1 MNRQRLKK
9 SLPYVFLGTL
19 TLFFC
24 WLFCGRL
31 GVFGAKVDWIS
42 QHSVL
47 PEYFRQ
53 QFYETGEMF
62 PEFAA
67 NIGGGQNIYNF
78 AYYGLY
84 SPIVLISYLLPFVK
98 MSDYMIAASV
108 ISLLAAVLLFYQ
120 WLLHRGIARATSF
133 LTALLFLLAGPMI
146 YHSYNQIMF
155 VNYMP
160 FLCMAFW
167 GVDRYFEKRR
177 SGLYTVS
184 VFLMILTSF
193 YFSIGGMLA
202 LVVYGVYRYGERKE
216 REPFLLSG
224 IKFLLPMVT
233 AVLMSGALLV
243 PTAMALVGGR
253 EGGEPIK
260 LLELFLPDVRVFQV
274 AYAPYGVG
282 LTTLVITVLI
292 AGLLYRKWYE
302 KFLHIACICIF
313 VVPLFAYLLNG
324 GLYIRDKVFIPFLP
338 LLVYLIAYY
347 IDKQKKGEISFW
359 RGVIPFLLTIVLLYL
374 GRGEQGIY
382 SKYMGLVILDAV
394 VMFACCLIFYWK
406 KREWILLAVPIGIL
420 SLYGTVLHA
429 SADKMIEPS
438 FYRAVTDESTREI
451 IEGLTAEEEG
461 FYRIEQRGTTDKN
474 AANLNRVWN
483 MEQYISSIYSS
494 SYNAE
499 YQKFRTENFLVEQP
513 FRNVLMQSVTENPIY
528 QRLMGVKYR
537 ISETGKVSE
546 NEGVF
551 PVIYATDRML
561 SEKEYQKL
569 AFPYNQLA
577 FSKFAIGES
586 SKDADAKTVEELFHS
601 QLKEVK
607 TEDCYRIQSK
617 TIQNVKLELGEIT
630 DANVLFVQFEVKN
643 QKTSKDVSVW
653 LEGVKNKLS
662 ADSHIYYNGNTTFTY
677 AIELE
682 KGQTE
687 VNLGFGAGDYEV
699 YNLRCY
705 IGSLSESVKSLCKTE
720 FQINREETK
729 GNRIV
734 GRIEGVKEGYLI
746 TSIPYDA
753 HFEVKI
759 DGKAVEYEK
768 VNTAF
773 LGAKMEEGMHE
784 VEIVYHAPGVKLGK
798 MLSVLGVLVF
808 LGDDFFPNL
817 LLIFF
822 TELYIIKENKR
833 ICSI

>member
-9 SLPYVFLGTL
+9 SLPYVLLVGF

-47 PEYFRQ
+47 PDYFRQ

-108 ISLLAAVLLFYQ
+108 ISLLVSVLLLYQ
-120 WLLHRGIARATSF
+120 WLLRRGIAKTTSF

-160 FLCMAFW
+160 FLCLAFL
-167 GVDRYFEKRR
+167 GVDRHFEKQKSR
-177 SGLYTVS
+177 LFTVS
-184 VFLMILTSF
+184 VFLMILASF
-193 YFSIGGMLA
+193 YFSIGGMLV
-202 LVVYGVYRYGERKE
+202 LVVYGIYRYGEGKE
-216 REPFLLSG
+216 RESFMLAG

-233 AVLMSGALLV
+233 AVLMSGVLLV
-243 PTAMALVGGR
+243 PTAMALAGGR
-253 EGGEPIK
+253 KGGESIGF
-260 LLELFLPDVRVFQV
+260 LELFFPDIRVFQV

-302 KFLHIACICIF
+302 KFLHLACICIF
-313 VVPLFAYLLNG
+313 TVPLFAYLLNG

-338 LLVYLIAYY
+338 LLCYLLAYY
-347 IDKQKKGEISFW
+347 IEKQRKGEIPFW
-359 RGVIPFLLTIVLLYL
+359 RGVIPFLLTIALLYL
-374 GRGEQGIY
+374 GRGEQGSY
-382 SKYMGLVILDAV
+382 SKYMGLVILEAA
-394 VMFACCLIFYWK
+394 VMFACCLIVYWK

-420 SLYGTVLHA
+420 SLYGAVLHA
-429 SADKMIEPS
+429 GADKMMEAS
-438 FYRAVTDESTREI
+438 FYREVTDESIRETI
-451 IEGLTAEEEG
+451 DGLTAKEEG

-474 AANLNRVWN
+474 AANLNRIWN

-494 SYNAE
+494 SYNAA
-499 YQKFRTENFLVEQP
+499 YQKFRTETFLVEQP
-513 FRNVLMQSVTENPIY
+513 FRNILMQSVTENPIY

-537 ISETGKVSE
+537 ISETGEVSE
-546 NEGVF
+546 NESVL

-569 AFPYNQLA
+569 AFPYNQLVL
-577 FSKFAIGES
+577 SEFAIGES
-586 SKDADAKTVEELFHS
+586 VQDTDAKTVEKLLQS
-601 QLKEVK
+601 QMKEVK

-617 TIQNVKLELGEIT
+617 TIQNMKLEFSGMK
-630 DANVLFVQFEVKN
+630 DANVLFMQFGVRNYK
-643 QKTSKDVSVW
+643 QSKDVSVW

-682 KGQTE
+682 EGQTE

-705 IGSLSESVKSLCKTE
+705 LGSLSESVKSLCKTE

-734 GRIEGVKEGYLI
+734 GRIEGVKDGYLI
-746 TSIPYDA
+746 TSIPYDE

-773 LGAKMEEGMHE
+773 LGAKMEESMHE

-798 MLSVLGVLVF
+798 MLSMLGVLVF
-808 LGDDFFPNL
+808 LGSYGFPL
-817 LLIFF
+817 GK
-822 TELYIIKENKR
+822 LYFSCRKR
-833 ICSI
+833 